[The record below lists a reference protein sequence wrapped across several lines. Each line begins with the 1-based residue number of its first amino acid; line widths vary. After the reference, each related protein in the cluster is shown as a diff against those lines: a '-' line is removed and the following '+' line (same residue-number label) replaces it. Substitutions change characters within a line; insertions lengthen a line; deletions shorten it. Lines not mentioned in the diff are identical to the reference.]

1 MKQLL
6 IDMAKVKTAKVEL
19 AVDWY
24 AQWVAEH
31 IPQMLEVLGGGP
43 LAAMAKAASPPQRQ
57 QMIAGLNRI
66 VDCAAKMKAT
76 IAEAG
81 N

>member
-1 MKQLL
+1 
-6 IDMAKVKTAKVEL
+6 MAKVKTAKVEL
-19 AVDWY
+19 AIDWY
-24 AQWVAEH
+24 AQWVAEL

-43 LAAMAKAASPPQRQ
+43 LGAVVQAASPQQRQ
-57 QMIAGLNRI
+57 QMTAGLNLI
-66 VDCAAKMKAT
+66 VESAAKMKAT